1 MKKRMLASV
10 LSLLLVISA
19 FSFKTVHAES
29 SEMQSTGGVY
39 AKKNGTFKESAKL
52 RNLIYFADWS
62 KATNLAKDG
71 SIQVGTKLVVSPV
84 EGYNITVTVTKLAP
98 FRSTDVYRDRLKK
111 LGYNLND
118 TNYDPNA
125 TNAKMDS
132 NKESKFYPK
141 TATSSF
147 NRLYRESGYD
157 TLGYQTIL
165 QPKEN
170 NMDIG
175 ITFSFSATFHG
186 KEVPVQ
192 ALVADGESIAESEAV
207 VATTDGEPF
216 RLIDMSRSGSGV
228 LPTQPISDPKKF
240 SDRYT
245 SSGYKFDAVV
255 NDKPYAG
262 QDTKVVGPYTTEN
275 FMLAPI
281 FATRNVKNLS
291 AYTMSGG
298 AQGVVLGFLVPFDTS
313 DGESSY
319 GNPAHFVD
327 LIPSATSGA
336 KLGTLD
342 KREEATVE
350 VNKNAKSPSLGTVRP
365 DPDSTAKNTEEYWK
379 YDDNHESLNIK
390 GDEGEE
396 QLTGGKYATFYRGVD
411 KEYKLSV
418 IAKLNGADSA
428 NVSAW
433 VDFDQNGT
441 FDKSEQVK
449 AKVTKDGLLTLDFG
463 KRTGV
468 KEIGTLNARVRIA
481 TDAKDVENP
490 IGIAKDGE
498 VEDFQIPVESLK
510 PTADKSS
517 TTGKQ
522 GQVQTSKVVFGSDED
537 ATSVN
542 FNKGTKKTEDGT
554 IDVSLDEKTLTLLD
568 SDGKE
573 TKEVAAIDGN
583 GKRIGRYVLKGE
595 EIKFYPEADFVGTA
609 PPVKVQVQ
617 DINGTKAETT
627 YTPTVIPAAIS
638 SKNAVSEDIQGETQ
652 KGKPTFTS
660 ESDVVTFNKFK
671 LIEGGKEVD
680 SITVKDVGKYTVDNK
695 TGEVTF
701 TPEKIYKGTA
711 PSVTVQ
717 ATDSNGSVK
726 TATYTPTVIPVVPT
740 GKPAT
745 TTDVQGKQQKQE
757 TSELFEKGKATLSD
771 GSEKSVDLDK
781 STITLLNKDGKKVSQ
796 LEVTGKDG
804 KKVGTYKL
812 ENQVI
817 TFTPEKDFVGTAPS
831 VRVQIADKNG
841 TTAETTYTPIVT
853 PVTLTGENT
862 VSTAYKGEIQTGTP
876 KFTSGDDRVKITEYS
891 LVDPKTG
898 DKVDTVTVDGEGVY
912 KIDKMTGKV
921 TFTPEKDFVGVTK
934 GVTVKATNENGNTAT
949 ATYIPTVLPL
959 PVGEGVTSIGEQGQ
973 IQTGTPIFKNG
984 DGSKLSPSKKNP
996 AKIVVG
1002 GVETDKTDIPAVKNG
1017 KQVGTYTLDSST
1029 GKVTFVPEKDFVG
1042 TPDPITVQVKN
1053 EHGKTARATYTPTVT
1068 PVVPTAKS
1076 AVSTGKQGEA
1086 QTGTPEF
1093 KPGSSKVPMKSY
1105 TLVDGKG
1112 NDVKKVTVDG
1122 EGTYTIDPKTGKVIF
1137 VPENKFVG
1145 TAKPVTVKGYDEN
1158 GTSTTTTYTPTVIPD
1173 VPTGED
1179 VTSTGKQGEIQ
1190 RGTPKFKSGSNITTI
1205 DSYTLIDKD
1214 GKPVEKITVPNEG
1227 IYTIDPKT
1235 GRVTFVPERK
1245 FVGKANGVTV
1255 QATDSNGT
1263 TVTAKYTPTV
1273 IPVTPVGENA
1283 TSIGY
1288 KNEKQKGMPTFRN
1301 GDGSELKASKGNPA
1315 RFVVDGKVT
1324 DETTV
1329 AATYKGKIVGK
1340 FTVVPETG
1348 EIIFTPNKDYVGKVD
1363 PVMIQ
1368 INDENGT
1375 PARATYQPEV
1385 LDGKADKFKKMK
1397 KPPKTGDR
1405 ENIYLYAWLM
1415 VATGSLSI
1423 LKGIKRRKNTK

>member
-10 LSLLLVISA
+10 LSLLLVIGA

-240 SDRYT
+240 SDRYK

-298 AQGVVLGFLVPFDTS
+298 AQGIVLGFLVPFDTS

-468 KEIGTLNARVRIA
+468 NETGTLNARVRIA
-481 TDAKDVENP
+481 TEAKDVENP
-490 IGIAKDGE
+490 TGIAKDGE

-510 PTADKSS
+510 PTADRSS

-522 GQVQTSKVVFGSDED
+522 GQVQTSKVVFGTDED

-554 IDVSLDEKTLTLLD
+554 IDVPLDEKTLTLLD

-609 PPVKVQVQ
+609 PPVKIQVQ

-627 YTPTVIPAAIS
+627 YTPTVTPAAIS

-781 STITLLNKDGKKVSQ
+781 STITLLDKDGKKVSQ

-804 KKVGTYKL
+804 KKVATYKL

-862 VSTAYKGEIQTGTP
+862 VSTAYKGETQTGTP
-876 KFTSGDDRVKITEYS
+876 KFTSSDDRVKITEYS

-921 TFTPEKDFVGVTK
+921 TFT
-934 GVTVKATNENGNTAT
+934 
-949 ATYIPTVLPL
+949 
-959 PVGEGVTSIGEQGQ
+959 
-973 IQTGTPIFKNG
+973 
-984 DGSKLSPSKKNP
+984 
-996 AKIVVG
+996 
-1002 GVETDKTDIPAVKNG
+1002 
-1017 KQVGTYTLDSST
+1017 
-1029 GKVTFVPEKDFVG
+1029 PEKDFVG

-1122 EGTYTIDPKTGKVIF
+1122 EGTYTIDPKTGKVTF
-1137 VPENKFVG
+1137 VPENKFIG

-1190 RGTPKFKSGSNITTI
+1190 RGTPKFKPGSNITTI
-1205 DSYTLIDKD
+1205 DSYTLIDKY

-1273 IPVTPVGENA
+1273 ITVTPVGENT
-1283 TSIGY
+1283 TSIGH

-1301 GDGSELKASKGNPA
+1301 GDGSELRASKGNPA

-1324 DETTV
+1324 DKTTV

-1423 LKGIKRRKNTK
+1423 LRGIKRRKNTK

>member
-10 LSLLLVISA
+10 LSLLLVIGA

-240 SDRYT
+240 SDRYK

-298 AQGVVLGFLVPFDTS
+298 AQGIVLGFLVPFDTS

-441 FDKSEQVK
+441 FDKSGQVK

-468 KEIGTLNARVRIA
+468 NETGTLNARVRIA
-481 TDAKDVENP
+481 TEAKDVENP
-490 IGIAKDGE
+490 TGIAKDGE

-510 PTADKSS
+510 PTADRSS

-522 GQVQTSKVVFGSDED
+522 GQVQTSKVVFGTDED

-554 IDVSLDEKTLTLLD
+554 IDVPLDEKTLTLLD

-609 PPVKVQVQ
+609 PPVKIQVQ

-627 YTPTVIPAAIS
+627 YTPTVTPAAIS

-781 STITLLNKDGKKVSQ
+781 STITLLDKDGKKVSQ

-862 VSTAYKGEIQTGTP
+862 VSTAYKGETQTGTP
-876 KFTSGDDRVKITEYS
+876 KFTSSDDRVKITEYS

-921 TFTPEKDFVGVTK
+921 TFTPEKDFVG
-934 GVTVKATNENGNTAT
+934 
-949 ATYIPTVLPL
+949 
-959 PVGEGVTSIGEQGQ
+959 
-973 IQTGTPIFKNG
+973 
-984 DGSKLSPSKKNP
+984 
-996 AKIVVG
+996 
-1002 GVETDKTDIPAVKNG
+1002 
-1017 KQVGTYTLDSST
+1017 
-1029 GKVTFVPEKDFVG
+1029 
-1042 TPDPITVQVKN
+1042 TPDPITVKVKN

-1093 KPGSSKVPMKSY
+1093 KPGSSKVPMKFY

-1122 EGTYTIDPKTGKVIF
+1122 EGTYTIDPKTGKVTF
-1137 VPENKFVG
+1137 VPENKFIG

-1190 RGTPKFKSGSNITTI
+1190 RGTPKFKPGSNITTI
-1205 DSYTLIDKD
+1205 DSYTLIDKY

-1405 ENIYLYAWLM
+1405 ENIYLYVWLM

>member
-10 LSLLLVISA
+10 LSLLLVIGA

-240 SDRYT
+240 SDRYK

-298 AQGVVLGFLVPFDTS
+298 AQGIVLGFLVPFDTS

-468 KEIGTLNARVRIA
+468 NETGTLNARVRIA
-481 TDAKDVENP
+481 TEAKDVENP
-490 IGIAKDGE
+490 TGIAKDGE

-510 PTADKSS
+510 PTADRSS

-522 GQVQTSKVVFGSDED
+522 GQVQTSKVVFGTDED

-554 IDVSLDEKTLTLLD
+554 IDVPLDEKTLTLLD

-609 PPVKVQVQ
+609 PPVKIQVQ

-627 YTPTVIPAAIS
+627 YTPTVTPAAIS

-781 STITLLNKDGKKVSQ
+781 STITLLDKDGKKVSQ

-862 VSTAYKGEIQTGTP
+862 VSTAYKGETQTGTP
-876 KFTSGDDRVKITEYS
+876 KFTSSDDRVKITEYS

-921 TFTPEKDFVGVTK
+921 TFTPEKDFVG
-934 GVTVKATNENGNTAT
+934 
-949 ATYIPTVLPL
+949 
-959 PVGEGVTSIGEQGQ
+959 
-973 IQTGTPIFKNG
+973 
-984 DGSKLSPSKKNP
+984 
-996 AKIVVG
+996 
-1002 GVETDKTDIPAVKNG
+1002 
-1017 KQVGTYTLDSST
+1017 
-1029 GKVTFVPEKDFVG
+1029 
-1042 TPDPITVQVKN
+1042 TPDPITVKVKN

-1093 KPGSSKVPMKSY
+1093 KPGSSKVPMKFY

-1122 EGTYTIDPKTGKVIF
+1122 EGTYTIDPKTGKVTF
-1137 VPENKFVG
+1137 VPENKFIG

-1190 RGTPKFKSGSNITTI
+1190 RGTPKFKPGSNITTI
-1205 DSYTLIDKD
+1205 DSYTLIDKY

-1405 ENIYLYAWLM
+1405 ENIYLYVWLM